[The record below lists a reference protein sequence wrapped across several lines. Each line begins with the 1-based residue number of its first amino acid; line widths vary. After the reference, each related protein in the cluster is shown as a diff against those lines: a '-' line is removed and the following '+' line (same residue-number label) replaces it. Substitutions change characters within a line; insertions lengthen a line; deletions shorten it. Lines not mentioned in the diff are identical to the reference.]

1 MFGTDK
7 KREGVYLVVDVGN
20 FSVGAALVN
29 LGTNHIP
36 EIILNKRLSLPLA
49 PTWNKE
55 KAIDDTCKN
64 LEKLLKILLKE
75 SAVKLHLKL
84 KKLETKKIQGI
95 LCVVSSPWCLSEIK
109 TYGIKDEKPIEIN
122 PKLIDLIIK
131 KIDSHEAVGIG
142 NSIREKNAQTKIGEK
157 EEAYKV
163 IEKKIIETKLNGY
176 VTLDPLGKIA
186 KEIEFSVFEGKILK
200 TVLDKVGSTISAQVS
215 GNIIFHSFSLAGFAI
230 IEEMF
235 PDAHDYLMLEV
246 IGEIT
251 ELTSV
256 KNGMIVGST
265 YLESGKNVFL
275 RNVMKEF
282 GVNPDIALSFIKLFY
297 EKKSEKEF
305 NSKIKEVI
313 KHSELEWIQSF
324 KKTLETLKEKLPLK
338 IFLAMESP
346 LAPFWSEFL
355 KNQLIESPLSEN
367 SEIISLNSPALSQF
381 CKFESNE
388 PDTLLA
394 MDTIFLHKIL
404 Q

>member
-29 LGTNHIP
+29 LGTNHLP

-55 KAIDDTCKN
+55 KSIDDTCKN

-75 SAVKLHLKL
+75 SAIKLHLKL

-109 TYGIKDEKPIEIN
+109 TYAIKDEKPIEIN

-131 KIDSHEAVGIG
+131 KIDSQDPERG
-142 NSIREKNAQTKIGEK
+142 SSRKKNTPTKIGEK
-157 EEAYKV
+157 GEAYKI

-176 VTLDPLGKIA
+176 VTLDPLNKVA

-200 TVLDKVGSTISAQVS
+200 RVLDKIGNTISAQVS

-338 IFLAMESP
+338 I
-346 LAPFWSEFL
+346 
-355 KNQLIESPLSEN
+355 
-367 SEIISLNSPALSQF
+367 
-381 CKFESNE
+381 
-388 PDTLLA
+388 
-394 MDTIFLHKIL
+394 
-404 Q
+404 